1 MNQPKG
7 KNRKEEGRMEK
18 TRFATFFWTAVIL
31 VGLLA
36 FPTLGS
42 AREAIQEWELIN
54 PAGTIA
60 ITPVKPAPRLS
71 TLEGK
76 TVVLRWNGKH
86 NGNNFLDRVAEL
98 LAEKVPGAKVVKL
111 YEVDKSTVKISGS
124 NAESAR
130 IAKVIKELKGDLVIG
145 SQAD

>member
-1 MNQPKG
+1 MK
-7 KNRKEEGRMEK
+7 K
-18 TRFATFFWTAVIL
+18 TRLTAFFWTAVIL
-31 VGLLA
+31 AGLLA
-36 FPTLGS
+36 IPTLGS
-42 AREAIQEWELIN
+42 AAEAIQEWELIN
-54 PAGTIA
+54 PSGTIA

-86 NGNNFLDRVAEL
+86 NGNNFLDRIAEL
-98 LAEKVPGAKVVKL
+98 LAQKVPGAKVIKL
-111 YEVDKSTVKISGS
+111 YEGDKSTVKISGS

-130 IAKVIKELKGDLVIG
+130 IAKVIKDLKGDLVIA

>member
-1 MNQPKG
+1 M
-7 KNRKEEGRMEK
+7 RKIPAAG
-18 TRFATFFWTAVIL
+18 FFGTAAVLFTVL
-31 VGLLA
+31 VLPAAA
-36 FPTLGS
+36 FP
-42 AREAIQEWELIN
+42 AEAVQEWELIN

-71 TLEGK
+71 SLEGK

-86 NGNNFLDRVAEL
+86 NGNNFLDRIAEL
-98 LAEKVPGAKVVKL
+98 LAEKAPGSKVIRL

-124 NAESAR
+124 NAASAR
-130 IAKVIKELKGDLVIG
+130 IAKVIKNLKGDLVIA

>member
-1 MNQPKG
+1 M
-7 KNRKEEGRMEK
+7 MK
-18 TRFATFFWTAVIL
+18 TRLSTFFWSAVVL
-31 VGLLA
+31 AGLLA
-36 FPTLGS
+36 IPTLG
-42 AREAIQEWELIN
+42 AAGEAIQEWELIN
-54 PAGTIA
+54 PSGTIA
-60 ITPVKPAPRLS
+60 ITPVKPAPRIS

-98 LAEKVPGAKVVKL
+98 LAQRVPGAKVVKL

-130 IAKVIKELKGDLVIG
+130 IAKVIKNLKGDLVIG

>member
-1 MNQPKG
+1 MQ
-7 KNRKEEGRMEK
+7 K
-18 TRFATFFWTAVIL
+18 TRAGGWLWKAAV
-31 VGLLA
+31 LLA
-36 FPTLGS
+36 VVALPS
-42 AREAIQEWELIN
+42 AAYPAEAVQEWELIN

-60 ITPVKPAPRLS
+60 ITPVKPAPRLT

-98 LAEKVPGAKVVKL
+98 LAQKVPSAKVIKL

-130 IAKVIKELKGDLVIG
+130 IAKVIKGLKADLVIG

>member
-1 MNQPKG
+1 MHKVPVA
-7 KNRKEEGRMEK
+7 RLFWISAFF
-18 TRFATFFWTAVIL
+18 FAVLALPAAVI
-31 VGLLA
+31 GA
-36 FPTLGS
+36 
-42 AREAIQEWELIN
+42 EAVQEWELIN

-60 ITPVKPAPRLS
+60 ITPVKPAPRLT

-98 LAEKVPGAKVVKL
+98 LAQKVPSAKVIKL

-130 IAKVIKELKGDLVIG
+130 IAKVIQDLKADLVIG